1 MRKRDFSSPSPSR
14 WTWLITLAATAL
26 IAACDTSLEGF
37 DQEATWGFVTV
48 AANKSGTAHF
58 ADAEGLFFKGTLATV
73 PNAEFTVGDTC
84 TDTPLSGGNNLAGVT
99 YLDAGPSVAAT
110 IGGVVQALDRT
121 TTAEGIAY
129 LPGGPISYNPGDSI
143 LVSVTGAS
151 GGFPAGSIRAKT
163 AEAFDF
169 PTTLTVPAGSDS
181 ILLNWTPPHDP
192 RSSLVVSLR
201 YATSASPTVLS
212 RNVLCTFTD
221 DGAGSI
227 PFRWHQYWSTSTG
240 NVRDVVATRLR
251 TSYVV
256 AGEGNLG
263 VISTYQ
269 VPTPPRP

>member
-1 MRKRDFSSPSPSR
+1 MRQKRDSSSPSR
-14 WTWLITLAATAL
+14 WTWLITLTATAFV
-26 IAACDTSLEGF
+26 AACDTSLEGF
-37 DQEATWGFVTV
+37 NQEQTWGFVTV
-48 AANKSGTAHF
+48 AANKTGTAHF
-58 ADAEGLFFKGTLATV
+58 ADAEGLFFRGNLATV

-84 TDTPLSGGNNLAGVT
+84 TDTPLSTGNNLAGVT

-110 IGGVVQALDRT
+110 FGGVAQSLGRT
-121 TTAEGIAY
+121 TSAQGIVY
-129 LPGGPISYNPGDSI
+129 LPGSPISYNPGDSI

-169 PTTLTVPAGSDS
+169 PTIAVPANMDS
-181 ILLNWTPPHDP
+181 IQLNWTPPHDT

-201 YATSASPTVLS
+201 YATSASPSVLS
-212 RNVLCTFTD
+212 RNVLCTFID
-221 DGAGSI
+221 DGVGTI
-227 PFRWHQYWSTSTG
+227 PFRWHQTWSASTG
-240 NVRDVVATRLR
+240 ATAVVATRLR

-269 VPTPPRP
+269 VPTPPQP